1 MQVIK
6 RLLYICWFLI
16 PGIGF
21 SQSTLL
27 PQGYKHQALMDRLEI
42 RFRDS
47 AISFQNLKP
56 FDRKSWV
63 DILERID
70 PAEQLSKVDEYNVQ
84 NALMNNAEWVTGSK
98 EEFFSHRPL
107 MNTLYTTKA
116 DLLQV
121 DVKDFF
127 LSVNPVFQFQLG
139 KETDTDE
146 KIFQNTKGA
155 KVRGL
160 IAKKIG
166 FDFYLTDNQERPPY
180 FVRQFEDSFHAVPG
194 AGFYKSFKKTAY
206 DYFDARGSVFFNVT
220 KYINI
225 QFGYDKNFIG
235 DGYRSLFLSDFGTNY
250 LFLKLNT
257 KIWKLDY
264 ENIFMELTPQEPV
277 NNGNKLLDKKYA
289 AMHHLSWQ
297 ANRWL
302 NIGLFE
308 SIIFGRENHF
318 DFSYLNPIIFLRS
331 IEQQNG
337 SRDNANVGFDFK
349 ANVAKR
355 FQFYGQ
361 ILLDEFKLSE
371 VKGGKGWWGNKYGLQ
386 LGGKYIDAFGL
397 KNLDLQGEF
406 NMVKPFTYSHYDSV
420 SNYTHYNQPLAHPMG
435 ANFAEF
441 VGIARYQPHP
451 KWTIQG
457 KIIAWKQGLDS
468 AGINFGS
475 NIFRL
480 YDSRPKDY
488 GWSVGEGR
496 PATGVNA
503 SLYVGYEVLE
513 NLYIDASLMVRKYD
527 VPDDSKL
534 TRNSS
539 VFSIGLRMNM
549 FRREYDY

>member
-6 RLLYICWFLI
+6 RVLYILFLLV
-16 PGIGF
+16 PMGVF

-27 PQGYKHQALMDRLEI
+27 PQGHKHQALMDRLEI
-42 RFRDS
+42 LFSDS
-47 AISFQNLKP
+47 ALSFQKFKP

-63 DILERID
+63 DALERI
-70 PAEQLSKVDEYNVQ
+70 ESENVFSRVDEYNIQ
-84 NALMNNAEWVTGSK
+84 DALMNNAEWVTGSK
-98 EEFFSHRPL
+98 EAFDSKRPIL
-107 MNTLYTTKA
+107 RTFYKTKA
-116 DLLQV
+116 DFLQV

-139 KETDTDE
+139 KESGTDE
-146 KIFQNTKGA
+146 KLFQNTKGVRA
-155 KVRGL
+155 RGL
-160 IAKKIG
+160 IAERVG

-180 FVRQFEDSFHAVPG
+180 FVRNFEDSFRAVPG
-194 AGFYKSFKKTAY
+194 AGFYKPFKTTAY
-206 DYFDARGSVFFNVT
+206 DYFDARGSVYFNVT
-220 KYINI
+220 NYINV

-235 DGYRSLFLSDFGTNY
+235 DGYRSLFLSDFSNNY

-264 ENIFMELTPQEPV
+264 QNIFMELVPQEPV
-277 NNGNKLLDKKYA
+277 NNGSQLLDKKYA

-297 ANRWL
+297 VNRWL
-302 NIGLFE
+302 NVGLFE
-308 SIIFGRENHF
+308 SIIFGRKNHF

-337 SRDNANVGFDFK
+337 SRDNANVGLDFK
-349 ANVAKR
+349 ATIARR
-355 FQFYGQ
+355 FQLYGQ
-361 ILLDEFKLSE
+361 LLFDEFYLKE
-371 VKGGKGWWGNKYGLQ
+371 VRAGDGWWGNKYAIQ
-386 LGGKYIDAFGL
+386 LGGKYVDAFGL
-397 KNLDLQGEF
+397 KNLDLQGEMNF
-406 NMVKPFTYSHYDSV
+406 AKPFTYSHYDSV

-457 KIIAWKQGLDS
+457 KLIAWKQGLDS
-468 AGINFGS
+468 AGLNYGS

-480 YDSRPKDY
+480 YDTRAKDY
-488 GWSVGEGR
+488 GWSIGEGR
-496 PATGVNA
+496 AAKGVNA
-503 SLYVGYEVLE
+503 SLWVGYEVLE
-513 NLYIDASLMVRKYD
+513 NLFIDASLMLRKYD
-527 VPDDSKL
+527 VPDDARL

-539 VFSIGLRMNM
+539 VFSVGLRMNM